1 MVIVTV
7 SDGKDETGAA
17 DPTVDDEITV
27 TIRVTNEVEDS
38 DLVNRPP
45 RFVMES
51 IDLEVLENIAA
62 GENIGEPILAF
73 DADTADSLTYGFDG
87 DDAAKFTVDEGSNT
101 ALFTFNSETGQLK
114 TNRAIPSYEVA
125 PGYMVMLTVK
135 DSKDEDGESDA
146 GEEADSSIPITITVT
161 DASDR
166 PAFASDETGE
176 RSVAEN
182 TPAAKTSV
190 TRLQLRMLTPMA
202 K

>member
-1 MVIVTV
+1 MAEIPKIDAVN
-7 SDGKDETGAA
+7 AA
-17 DPTVDDEITV
+17 VDDTITV
-27 TIRVTNEVEDS
+27 TIRVANVVEDS
-38 DLVNRPP
+38 DLLNRPP
-45 RFVMES
+45 RFLMES
-51 IDLEVLENIAA
+51 IDLEVLENTAA
-62 GENIGEPILAF
+62 DTNIGEPILAF

-125 PGYMVMLTVK
+125 RGYMVMLTVK

-146 GEEADSSIPITITVT
+146 DEEADNSIPITITVT
-161 DASDR
+161 DTSDR

-182 TPAAKTSV
+182 TPAGEDIGDPFTATDADTDAK
-190 TRLQLRMLTPMA
+190 
-202 K
+202 